1 LRERI
6 KRNIRLSFPGLP
18 YLQPMSPFLASVVQA
33 SPLFFD
39 KQKTVEKIG
48 ELIHQAAQDKAQL
61 ILFPEV
67 FIPGYPRGLTFGTSI
82 GGRTTEGRELFL
94 RYWENAIEVPG
105 KETTQIASW
114 AKEAKAY
121 IVIGVTEKDTVSDTL
136 YCSLLYFSPEG
147 NLIHRHRKIKPTAAE
162 RIIWGEGDGSDLN
175 VLDTSLGKMGGLIC
189 WENYMPLARVSLYEQ
204 GIEIYLAPT
213 ADCRD
218 SWQSTLTHI
227 ACEGRCFVLGCNQ
240 YVTKEHYP
248 PDLQKLLDPNQTSLP
263 STGGSVI
270 INPMGKILAGPL
282 FQQEGI
288 LTAEIDHREIIKAK
302 MDFDVIGHY
311 ARADVFAFEWKKRK
325 PI

>member
-1 LRERI
+1 
-6 KRNIRLSFPGLP
+6 
-18 YLQPMSPFLASVVQA
+18 MSTFLASVIQA
-33 SPLFFD
+33 APVFFD
-39 KQKTVEKIG
+39 REKTVQKIG
-48 ELIHQAAQDKAQL
+48 DLIHQAAREKSQL

-67 FIPGYPRGLTFGTSI
+67 FIPGYPRGLIFGTSI
-82 GGRTTEGRELFL
+82 GGRTQEGRDLFL

-105 KETTQIASW
+105 KETAQIGAW

-121 IVIGVTEKDTVSDTL
+121 VVIGVTEKDTISDTL

-147 NLIHRHRKIKPTAAE
+147 TLIHRHRKIKPTAAE

-175 VLDTSLGKMGGLIC
+175 VLNTSLGKIGGLIC

-218 SWQSTLTHI
+218 SWQATLTHI

-240 YVTKEHYP
+240 YLTREHYP
-248 PDLQKLLDPNQTSLP
+248 PELQKLIDPAHASLP

-270 INPMGKILAGPL
+270 INPLGKVIAGPL
-282 FQQEGI
+282 FQKEGI
-288 LTAEIDHREIIKAK
+288 LTTEIDHREIIKAK

-311 ARADVFAFEWKKRK
+311 SRAGVFAFEWKKK
-325 PI
+325 LI